1 MDIFA
6 ILSLIGGLALFLYG
20 MNVMGD
26 GLTKV
31 SGGKLE
37 KILEKLTSNPIKAV
51 LLGAGVTAVIQ
62 SSSATTVMV
71 VGFVNSGI
79 MKLSQ
84 AVGIIMGANVGTTI
98 TSWILSLSGI
108 ESSSFFIQMLKPT
121 SFSPILAIIGLLLMM
136 SSKNDKH
143 KDVGSILLG
152 FAVLM
157 FGMNAMSA
165 AVEPLKD
172 VPQFTHLL
180 TMFTNPIF
188 GMLAGLILTAI
199 IQSSSASVGILQA
212 LCSTGAV
219 SFGCAIPII
228 MGQNIGTCVTA
239 IISSVGA
246 SKNAKRTALVH
257 LYFNIIGTALFM
269 IVFYSINAFVHFDF
283 LGDAATPAGIAV
295 VHSIF
300 NIAATLVLLP
310 FAKVLEKLAYMSIKE
325 DHTERKH
332 GVQESEEELKK
343 LDVRFLEQPGL
354 AISHCIEATAYMAHM
369 SEAALVDALGL
380 MDQYDEEKAANVE
393 TLENRID
400 HFEDKIGSYVIQ
412 ITNRNM
418 LENDSAKMSVILHS
432 INDLERISDHAVNL
446 KESAQEMKEKGL
458 KMSFEGSSEIM
469 YLRRAVTDLVN
480 LTVQAL
486 SNNDKELAKE
496 IEPLEEVIDDLSDE
510 LKRRHVIRL
519 KEGKCTIEMG
529 FVLTDMTTSLER
541 IADHCSNIGV
551 SILESSEEDMGRH
564 AYLHSVKKEDTEN
577 FQDRYEH
584 YRELYF
590 FG

>member
-180 TMFTNPIF
+180 TMFTNPIL

-239 IISSVGA
+239 IISSIGA

-354 AISHCIEATAYMAHM
+354 AISHCMEATAYMAHM

-380 MDQYDEEKAANVE
+380 MDQYDEEKAATVE

-432 INDLERISDHAVNL
+432 INDLERMSDHAVNL

-486 SNNDKELAKE
+486 SNNDKELARE